1 MIQNLKEEGEE
12 KAIVGLLYEY
22 IISMMKKRKK
32 QMLGCLHYC
41 NDTKAQ
47 WRGRGKSN
55 YWTVY
60 TTVMINNINEAGEET
75 QMLGCHT

>member
-12 KAIVGLLYEY
+12 KAIVGLLY

-47 WRGRGKSN
+47 
-55 YWTVY
+55 
-60 TTVMINNINEAGEET
+60 
-75 QMLGCHT
+75 